1 MVGKTKTMQRTTHK
15 CVHCE
20 KRAQEEAAQ
29 HEFNFA
35 VLIAM
40 VPLMVF
46 TLFGQM
52 GLF

>member
-1 MVGKTKTMQRTTHK
+1 METPKHS
-15 CVHCE
+15 CPDCE
-20 KRAQEEAAQ
+20 KRHKDEVQAA
-29 HEFNFA
+29 EFNFA
-35 VLIAM
+35 VLVAL

>member
-1 MVGKTKTMQRTTHK
+1 MTQPAK
-15 CVHCE
+15 CPHCE
-20 KRAQEEAAQ
+20 EKRKKELESE
-29 HEFNFA
+29 EFNLS

>member
-1 MVGKTKTMQRTTHK
+1 MATKHE
-15 CVHCE
+15 CPHC
-20 KRAQEEAAQ
+20 AARDKAEGEQ
-29 HEFNFA
+29 HEFQLS
-35 VLIAM
+35 VLLAM